1 MPNYNIQ
8 EIYEEMEDNLI
19 RSMKRNLGRHMDWEK
34 NEGFSWEQW
43 QAKKLREIRK
53 FQRRNK
59 QLAAVSRK
67 KWKGFV
73 QENLRKQF
81 LEGGSKV
88 DKEFSSAIK
97 RGFSLRRGTPSDDFF
112 EGENNKIKNLI
123 KAVNDDFDKASYAAL
138 RKMDDVY
145 RQTIFKSG
153 MFGSSGVMTVNQAI
167 DMATKDFL
175 AKGIDC
181 IVYKNGAKVNIAS
194 YASMAVRT
202 ANKRAHLMG
211 EGERRKDWGETLV
224 LVSQYLQ
231 CSPLCLPWQGKI
243 YIDDV
248 YSGGKLE
255 DGPYPLLSTAIKGHL
270 FHPNCRHTM
279 STYFEGINEVPEPL
293 RNESGEAYE
302 KAQEIA
308 NAKRQA
314 RKYERLK
321 EGSLDPENVKKY
333 KTKQKEWEERENS
346 LRTGA
351 DVDYNVIWKIVKS
364 KEYTERFSALS
375 NNDIANK
382 LAAKRS
388 RNALANRAGKNTEE
402 LYAISLTSGKD
413 ISSIT
418 SQHNSFGV
426 KRTKKFMSDI
436 DRAEKNGER
445 ILLIHNHPKGSP
457 PSIADL
463 NELLSHKDAAGITVG
478 HNGSIYYYSR
488 PPRKITEFDKA
499 VAIRKTRMYNGIEG
513 DEEMMKELSKQ
524 IGFEFRKL

>member
-8 EIYEEMEDNLI
+8 EIYEEMEDHLI
-19 RSMKRNLGRHMDWEK
+19 RSMKRNLGRHMDWEDT
-34 NEGFSWEQW
+34 EGFEWEQW

-73 QENLRKQF
+73 QENLKKQF

-145 RQTIFKSG
+145 RQTIFKAG

-202 ANKRAHLMG
+202 ANKRAHLTG
-211 EGERRKDWGETLV
+211 EGERRKEWGETLV
-224 LVSQYLQ
+224 LVSQYMQ
-231 CSPLCLPWQGKI
+231 CSPLCLPWQGKV

-248 YSGGKLE
+248 YSGGSAE
-255 DGPYPLLSTAIKGHL
+255 DGDYPLLSTAIKGHL

-279 STYFEGINEVPEPL
+279 STYFDGINEVPEPL

-321 EGSLDPENVKKY
+321 EGSLDPVNIAKYAAKEKEWNSKLKEYENINDVREYDRYVSILGNSRINSIDDFRNVKYNDAEGMLQLKREY
-333 KTKQKEWEERENS
+333 NTISKIKHKKSYNEDYRKKLITVYYDFRDAGYEFTDHSLNRFLGQKSGKGKREFSRDDLLKVLDSTVNYLEGEKRTVKFYDGISIIQNSKTKEVVSIVTRERVKEGW
-346 LRTGA
+346 
-351 DVDYNVIWKIVKS
+351 
-364 KEYTERFSALS
+364 
-375 NNDIANK
+375 
-382 LAAKRS
+382 
-388 RNALANRAGKNTEE
+388 
-402 LYAISLTSGKD
+402 
-413 ISSIT
+413 
-418 SQHNSFGV
+418 
-426 KRTKKFMSDI
+426 
-436 DRAEKNGER
+436 
-445 ILLIHNHPKGSP
+445 SP
-457 PSIADL
+457 
-463 NELLSHKDAAGITVG
+463 V
-478 HNGSIYYYSR
+478 
-488 PPRKITEFDKA
+488 
-499 VAIRKTRMYNGIEG
+499 
-513 DEEMMKELSKQ
+513 
-524 IGFEFRKL
+524 